1 MKNFKDILV
10 ALGNI
15 KWTHVLILL
24 AIVVILLVGAAGLS
38 YIYAQ
43 KGAKDAVNA
52 ELALQEQI
60 HDYEMN
66 LKLLCFFAILSSG
79 FCKKIQHTEKFPCAA
94 MHF

>member
-10 ALGNI
+10 ALGNV

-24 AIVVILLVGAAGLS
+24 AIVAILLIGAAGLS

-66 LKLLCFFAILSSG
+66 LRMENSGRLNNVVLQLMYETNADRVLLAEYL
-79 FCKKIQHTEKFPCAA
+79 
-94 MHF
+94 